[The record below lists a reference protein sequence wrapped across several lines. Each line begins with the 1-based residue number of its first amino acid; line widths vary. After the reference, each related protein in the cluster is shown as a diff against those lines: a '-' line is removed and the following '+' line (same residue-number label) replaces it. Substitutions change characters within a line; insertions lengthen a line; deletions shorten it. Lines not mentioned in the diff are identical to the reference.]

1 MERCEVDD
9 EKTMRNVLI
18 GALKGNAREWFG
30 SLTSIECNKKDYNSI
45 EKVIQTRYGKT
56 LMQKIRVFEAIQ

>member
-30 SLTSIECNKKDYNSI
+30 SLTSMECNKKEYNSI
-45 EKVIQTRYGKT
+45 E
-56 LMQKIRVFEAIQ
+56 